1 MTIYAFI
8 IALMKTIGE
17 HCQER
22 RKALKLNQTA
32 AAQAARTTRS
42 VISAIENNRYRG
54 ALWALNNYLG
64 ILGLEL
70 TVREATRPTWDD
82 LDALFGEDEE

>member
-1 MTIYAFI
+1 
-8 IALMKTIGE
+8 MKTIGE
-17 HCQER
+17 HCRER
-22 RKALKLNQTA
+22 RKVLKLNQADA
-32 AAQAARTTRS
+32 ALAAKTTRS

-70 TVREATRPTWDD
+70 TVREANRPTWDD
-82 LDALFGEDEE
+82 LDTLFSEED